1 MTHSIDIPEPAVD
14 LAQLIGLFFPTG
26 DDSDLGVFESVG
38 SAAVPNP
45 YGKLLDHHS
54 HMTVAVESH
63 FNSPVNVRVVRTK
76 KDDTWY
82 AREILLSTQDDHTI
96 VQYGIV
102 RIRFKMLSKPVWRE
116 IEAGLKP
123 LGRVLIEHEV
133 MRQVE
138 LVGLWRVACGP
149 RLASHFS
156 VKNHH
161 LTYGRTARI
170 FCDSEPAIELLEIVR
185 PAE

>member
-1 MTHSIDIPEPAVD
+1 MRHSIENPEPAVD
-14 LAQLIGLFFPTG
+14 LDQLLNLFYAPGEETHLGLF
-26 DDSDLGVFESVG
+26 SSVEG
-38 SAAVPNP
+38 EQVPPP
-45 YGKLLDHHS
+45 YRKLLDHHS

-63 FNSPVNVRVVRTK
+63 FNSPVDVRVIKTV

-82 AREILLSTQDDHTI
+82 AREILLATQSDGTV

-102 RIRFKMLSKPVWRE
+102 RLRYAFLAQAVWQE
-116 IEAGLKP
+116 IESGAKP

-138 LVGLWRVACGP
+138 LVGLWQVQCGP
-149 RLASHFS
+149 SLANHFS
-156 VKNHH
+156 VPKGKI
-161 LTYGRTARI
+161 TYGRTARI

-185 PAE
+185 P

>member
-1 MTHSIDIPEPAVD
+1 MLQSIETPEPAVD
-14 LAQLIGLFFPTG
+14 LEQLLNLFYESGQESNLGLF
-26 DDSDLGVFESVG
+26 SSVEG
-38 SAAVPNP
+38 EQVPQP
-45 YGKLLDHHS
+45 YRKLLDHHS

-63 FNSPVNVRVVRTK
+63 FGSPVDVRVVRTT

-82 AREILLSTQDDHTI
+82 AREILLATQSDGTI

-102 RIRFKMLSKPVWRE
+102 RLRFALLAEAVWHE
-116 IEAGLKP
+116 IESGAKP

-138 LVGLWRVACGP
+138 LVGLWKVQCGAL
-149 RLASHFS
+149 LASHFAVPKS
-156 VKNHH
+156 E

-185 PAE
+185 P